1 MAARADGLDAWRAPG
16 LLDGSAAEPGGRG
29 SPAAVP
35 RARGAG
41 GTIKSL
47 GVELP
52 GPPQHDQA
60 AANTTVLLR
69 RRFPAPGPLRRHQGH
84 GRVRL
89 ASRSSLRLWPPDSQ
103 TFDSLIQTA

>member
-1 MAARADGLDAWRAPG
+1 MQ
-16 LLDGSAAEPGGRG
+16 
-29 SPAAVP
+29 
-35 RARGAG
+35 

-52 GPPQHDQA
+52 GPPQHEQA

-69 RRFPAPGPLRRHQGH
+69 RQFPAPGPLRRHQWH
-84 GRVRL
+84 VRVRL

-103 TFDSLIQTA
+103 TFDGLIQPLEAAAVTVQATVQLRADRIAGNDQQVDQKAARADLGN